1 MFAALSPFRISRFLF
16 CMGQNYKVSEYSHR
30 SYSKLKES
38 GRLNDYKTR
47 ILAELQKRPATRRFL
62 AKLLKAG
69 SPSNLCAPLKE
80 LENQGLI
87 SVTGSTMDEK
97 TGREVSV
104 YSLLPNA
111 NCLYINSNLST
122 CSLHS
127 ETSISLKKDSL

>member
-1 MFAALSPFRISRFLF
+1 MR
-16 CMGQNYKVSEYSHR
+16 QNYKVSEYSHR
-30 SYSKLKES
+30 SYSKLIES

-47 ILAELQKRPATRRFL
+47 ILAELQKRPATRRML

-87 SVTGSTMDEK
+87 SVMGSTMDEM

-104 YSLLPNA
+104 YSLLPKP

-122 CSLHS
+122 YSLHS
-127 ETSISLKKDSL
+127 ESSVCPKKDSL